1 MMKIVLSPGPR
12 SDRVAVNVIVLSFL
26 SLSHPLA
33 IAPNG
38 LLSVNVTSNSLIA
51 LVLFEELTTS
61 NINTDFFPFVST
73 LVENLSSCAN
83 ALAFTLKI
91 NIAISPITNTDLHR
105 IKQVNM

>member
-1 MMKIVLSPGPR
+1 MPYNERLRPNNLG
-12 SDRVAVNVIVLSFL
+12 
-26 SLSHPLA
+26 SLGKVVPAAQKYIQST
-33 IAPNG
+33 
-38 LLSVNVTSNSLIA
+38 V
-51 LVLFEELTTS
+51 S